1 MPQDQRT
8 PLIDIRTAVRGG
20 SLKLPPID
28 PYVLT
33 LFRGGSRVAKVTSV
47 KTVSEFRAKYSDFRL
62 FLEAVWKHLNLP
74 EPSWIQ
80 LDMAN
85 TLAKGPKRFLL
96 EAFRGIGKSW
106 VTVAFADWTL
116 GMEPDWKILVVSAS
130 KQAADEF
137 STFAL
142 RLIREMPDLAWL
154 IPNDDGRD
162 SKLSF
167 DVRPAQAAK
176 APSMKSLG
184 ITSQLAG
191 SRADLIIADDI
202 EVPANS
208 MTPGMREKL
217 SEQIKEFD
225 SIIKPEAHCRI
236 VFLGTPQTE
245 DSVYNKLQ
253 QRGYVCRI
261 WPARF
266 PTEEE
271 LEEYGPRLADSVA
284 RKLGTGPGC
293 MPGNPTDPGRF
304 TDLDLRERALSY
316 GSAGYARQ
324 FQLRTRLSDAE
335 RYPLKVHDLILMD
348 LDKTNAPEKPIWSN
362 DPTFVLPIPMN
373 LAMDGDR
380 YYRPMALIGTW
391 IPYSGI
397 VMSIDPSG
405 RGKDE
410 TGYAVLAMLNGYLY
424 VLACGGIQ
432 GGYDDHALRKL
443 AEIAAKFKVNH
454 VIIEAN
460 FGDGMYTKLLQPI
473 MAKQWAVTLEEVKH
487 SIQKEKRLCDTLE
500 PVIQGHRLVVDI
512 SVLDS
517 DYTSLSVYPQDSSLT
532 YSLIYQLTRLTR
544 EKGAL
549 VHDDRLDALS
559 IAVAYWVEQMSAD
572 ADIEQREYKN
582 ELLDKALETF
592 TANVFNQKEPTQ
604 KLWTQTMR

>member
-1 MPQDQRT
+1 M
-8 PLIDIRTAVRGG
+8 TAQPTRNAEQF
-20 SLKLPPID
+20 S
-28 PYVLT
+28 
-33 LFRGGSRVAKVTSV
+33 
-47 KTVSEFRAKYSDFRL
+47 AKYPDFRL
-62 FLEAVWKHLNLP
+62 FLKAVWKHLNLP
-74 EPSWIQ
+74 EPSWMQ
-80 LDMAN
+80 YDMAN
-85 TLAKGPKRFLL
+85 VLAKGPKRFLM

-106 VTVAFADWTL
+106 ITVAFAVWCL
-116 GMEPDWKILVVSAS
+116 GIFPDWKILVVSAS

-142 RLIREMPDLAWL
+142 RLIREMDDLEWL

-217 SEQIKEFD
+217 SEQVKEFD
-225 SIIKPEAHCRI
+225 AIIKPEPHCRI

-261 WPARF
+261 WPSRF

-271 LEEYGPRLADSVA
+271 LEEYGPRLADSVC

-293 MPGNPTDPGRF
+293 HAGDPTDPRRF
-304 TDLDLRERALSY
+304 SDLDLRERALSY
-316 GSAGYARQ
+316 GHAGYARQ

-335 RYPLKVHDLILMD
+335 RYPIKVHDLILMD
-348 LDKTNAPEKPIWSN
+348 LDKANAPEKPIWSN
-362 DPTFVLPIPMN
+362 DPTFLLPLPVN

-380 YYRPMALIGTW
+380 FYRPMTLVGLW
-391 IPYSGI
+391 LPYSGI
-397 VMSIDPSG
+397 VMAIDPSG

-410 TGYAVLAMLNGYLY
+410 TGYAVVAMLNGFLY
-424 VLACGGIQ
+424 VLACGGLQ
-432 GGYDDHALRKL
+432 GGYDEHVLRSL
-443 AEIAAKFKVNH
+443 AEIACKYQVQH
-454 VIIEAN
+454 VVIEAN
-460 FGDGMYTKLLQPI
+460 FGDGMFTKLLQPFL
-473 MAKQWAVTLEEVKH
+473 AKVWSVTCEEVKH

-500 PVIQGHRLVVDI
+500 PVIQGHRLIFDIGVVEHDYSDI
-512 SVLDS
+512 QRYAS
-517 DYTSLSVYPQDSSLT
+517 DTALT
-532 YSLIYQLTRLTR
+532 YSLVHQLTRLTR

-549 VHDDRLDALS
+549 VHDDRIDALS
-559 IAVAYWVEQMSAD
+559 IAVAYWVEQMAAD
-572 ADIEQREYKN
+572 ADEEQRSHRE
-582 ELLDKALETF
+582 ELLDIELEKFMDNAFNTEGEKAP
-592 TANVFNQKEPTQ
+592 KERV
-604 KLWTQTMR
+604 WTPHMR

>member
-1 MPQDQRT
+1 VPKQ
-8 PLIDIRTAVRGG
+8 PAVRN
-20 SLKLPPID
+20 
-28 PYVLT
+28 
-33 LFRGGSRVAKVTSV
+33 VT
-47 KTVSEFRAKYSDFRL
+47 EFRAKYPDFRD
-62 FLEAVWKHLNLP
+62 FLKAVWLHLNLP
-74 EPSWIQ
+74 EPSWVQ

-85 TLAKGPKRFLL
+85 VLAKGPKRFLL

-116 GMEPDWKILVVSAS
+116 GMEPDWKVLVVSAS

-142 RLIREMPDLAWL
+142 RLIREMPDMEWL

-167 DVRPAQAAK
+167 DVRPAKAAK

-191 SRADLIIADDI
+191 SRADIIIADDI

-217 SEQIKEFD
+217 SEQVKEFD
-225 SIIKPEAHCRI
+225 AIIKPESHCRI

-253 QRGYVCRI
+253 QRGYICRI

-271 LEEYGPRLADSVA
+271 LEEYGPRLADTIL

-293 MPGNPTDPGRF
+293 YAGDPTDPKRF

-316 GSAGYARQ
+316 GVAGYARQ

-335 RYPLKVHDLILMD
+335 RYPLKIHDLIMMD
-348 LDKTNAPEKPIWSN
+348 LDKGNAPEKPIWSN
-362 DPTFVLPIPMN
+362 DPNFLLPIPMN
-373 LAMDGDR
+373 LAMEGDR
-380 YYRPMALIGTW
+380 YYRPMALVGTW

-410 TGYAVLAMLNGYLY
+410 TGYAVVAMLNGFLY

-432 GGYDDHALRKL
+432 GGYDEHVLRSL
-443 AEIAAKFKVNH
+443 ATIAAKFKVNH

-460 FGDGMYTKLLQPI
+460 FGDGMYTKLFMPVL
-473 MAKQWAVTLEEVKH
+473 AKQWAVTCEEVKH

-500 PVIQGHRLVVDI
+500 PVIQGHRLIFDI
-512 SVLDS
+512 GILDQDVKS
-517 DYTSLSVYPQDSSLT
+517 IDLYPQDTRLS
-532 YSLIYQLTRLTR
+532 YSLIHQLTRLTR

-549 VHDDRLDALS
+549 VHDDRIDALA
-559 IAVAYWVEQMSAD
+559 IAVAYWVEQMAAD
-572 ADIEQREYKN
+572 ADEEQLVHRAD
-582 ELLDKALETF
+582 LLDKELEKF
-592 TANVFNQKEPTQ
+592 TDNIFNKTEPTE
-604 KLWTQTMR
+604 KLWTNTMR

>member
-1 MPQDQRT
+1 
-8 PLIDIRTAVRGG
+8 
-20 SLKLPPID
+20 
-28 PYVLT
+28 
-33 LFRGGSRVAKVTSV
+33 
-47 KTVSEFRAKYSDFRL
+47 
-62 FLEAVWKHLNLP
+62 
-74 EPSWIQ
+74 
-80 LDMAN
+80 MAN
-85 TLAKGPKRFLL
+85 VLAKGPKRFLL

-106 VTVAFADWTL
+106 ITVAFAIWCL
-116 GMEPDWKILVVSAS
+116 GTEPDWKILVVSAS

-137 STFAL
+137 STFCL
-142 RLIREMPDLAWL
+142 RLIREMPDLEWL
-154 IPNDDGRD
+154 IPSDDGRD

-217 SEQIKEFD
+217 SEQVKEFD
-225 SIIKPEAHCRI
+225 AIIKPEAHCRI

-271 LEEYGPRLADSVA
+271 IEEYGSRLADSVL

-293 MPGNPTDPGRF
+293 HAGDPTDPGRF

-316 GSAGYARQ
+316 GIAGYARQ

-335 RYPLKVHDLILMD
+335 RYPIKVHDLIM
-348 LDKTNAPEKPIWSN
+348 LDVDKLNAPEKPIWSN
-362 DPTFVLPIPMN
+362 DPTFLLPMPMN
-373 LAMDGDR
+373 LAMEGDKF
-380 YYRPMALIGTW
+380 YRPMALVGKW

-410 TGYAVLAMLNGYLY
+410 TGYAVIAMLNGFLY
-424 VLACGGIQ
+424 VLACGGLQ
-432 GGYDDHALRKL
+432 GGYDEHVLRKL

-460 FGDGMYTKLLQPI
+460 FGDGMYTKLFQPI
-473 MAKQWAVTLEEVKH
+473 LAKYWSVTCEEVKH

-500 PVIQGHRLVVDI
+500 PVIQGHRLIFDI
-512 SVLDS
+512 GVIEH
-517 DYTSLSVYPQDSSLT
+517 DYQDIQRYGHDTALT
-532 YSLIYQLTRLTR
+532 YSLVHQLTRLTR

-549 VHDDRLDALS
+549 VHDDRIDALA
-559 IAVAYWVEQMSAD
+559 IAVAYWVEQMAAD
-572 ADIEQREYKN
+572 ADQEQLSYKAD
-582 ELLDKALETF
+582 LLDKELEKF
-592 TANVFNQKEPTQ
+592 TQNVFNERAPKER
-604 KLWTQTMR
+604 LWTETMR

>member
-1 MPQDQRT
+1 MAQT
-8 PLIDIRTAVRGG
+8 PVRN
-20 SLKLPPID
+20 
-28 PYVLT
+28 
-33 LFRGGSRVAKVTSV
+33 TSD
-47 KTVSEFRAKYSDFRL
+47 FHARYSDFRL
-62 FLEAVWKHLNLP
+62 LLIAVWKHLNLP

-85 TLAKGPKRFLL
+85 VLAKGPKRFLL

-106 VTVAFADWTL
+106 VTVAFAIWCL

-142 RLIREMPDLAWL
+142 RLIREMPDLEWL

-217 SEQIKEFD
+217 SEQVKEFD
-225 SIIKPEAHCRI
+225 AIIKPEAHCRI

-266 PTEEE
+266 PTDEE
-271 LEEYGPRLADSVA
+271 LDEYGSRLADSVR

-293 MPGNPTDPGRF
+293 DAGDPTDPKRF

-316 GSAGYARQ
+316 GIAGYARQ
-324 FQLRTRLSDAE
+324 FQLRTRLADAE
-335 RYPLKVHDLILMD
+335 RYPLKMHDLIFMD

-362 DPTFVLPIPMN
+362 DPTFLLPLPYN
-373 LAMDGDR
+373 LAMEGDR
-380 YYRPMALIGTW
+380 FYRPMSLVGSW

-410 TGYAVLAMLNGYLY
+410 TGYCVLAMLNGYLY

-432 GGYDDHALRKL
+432 GGYDEYVLRKL

-460 FGDGMYTKLLQPI
+460 FGDGMYTKLFMPVL
-473 MAKQWAVTLEEVKH
+473 AKAWAVTCEEVKH

-500 PVIQGHRLVVDI
+500 PVIQGHRLVIDI
-512 SVLDS
+512 GVVEH
-517 DYTSLSVYPQDSSLT
+517 DYQDIQRYGHDIALT
-532 YSLIYQLTRLTR
+532 YSLVHQLTRLTR

-549 VHDDRLDALS
+549 VHDDRIDALA
-559 IAVAYWVEQMSAD
+559 IAVAYWVEQMAAD
-572 ADIEQREYKN
+572 ADQEQLSHKA
-582 ELLDKALETF
+582 ELLDQALEAF
-592 TANVFNQKEPTQ
+592 TQNVFNERAPKE
-604 KLWTQTMR
+604 KIWTDTMR

>member
-1 MPQDQRT
+1 MGSDKP
-8 PLIDIRTAVRGG
+8 VRN
-20 SLKLPPID
+20 
-28 PYVLT
+28 
-33 LFRGGSRVAKVTSV
+33 AA
-47 KTVSEFRAKYSDFRL
+47 EFRAKYADFRT
-62 FLEAVWKHLNLP
+62 FLAAVWLHLNLP

-80 LDMAN
+80 YDMAN
-85 TLAKGPKRFLL
+85 VLAKGPKRFLL

-106 VTVAFADWTL
+106 VTVAFAIWCL

-142 RLIREMPDLAWL
+142 RLIREMPDLEWL

-167 DVRPAQAAK
+167 DVRPAKAAK

-225 SIIKPEAHCRI
+225 AIIKPEAHCRI

-261 WPARF
+261 WPSRY
-266 PTEEE
+266 PTDEE
-271 LEEYGPRLADSVA
+271 LEEYGPRLADSV
-284 RKLGTGPGC
+284 RRRLGTGPGC
-293 MPGNPTDPGRF
+293 NPGDPTDPRRF

-316 GSAGYARQ
+316 GLAGFARQ

-335 RYPLKVHDLILMD
+335 RYPIKIHDLLVMD
-348 LDKTNAPEKPIWSN
+348 LDKETAPEKPIWSN
-362 DPTFVLPIPMN
+362 DPNFLLPIAMN
-373 LAMDGDR
+373 LAMDGDK
-380 YYRPMALIGTW
+380 YYRPMSLVGSW
-391 IPYSGI
+391 LKYSGI

-410 TGYAVLAMLNGYLY
+410 TGYAVIAMLNGYLF
-424 VLACGGIQ
+424 VLAAGGLQ
-432 GGYDDHALRKL
+432 GGYDEHVLRKL

-454 VIIEAN
+454 IIIEAN
-460 FGDGMYTKLLQPI
+460 FGDGMYTKLFQPVL
-473 MAKQWAVTLEEVKH
+473 ARHWSVTCEEVKH
-487 SIQKEKRLCDTLE
+487 SVQKEKRLCDTLE
-500 PVIQGHRLVVDI
+500 PVIQGHRLVFDVSVIEDDYKDI
-512 SVLDS
+512 QRYGHDRAL
-517 DYTSLSVYPQDSSLT
+517 Q
-532 YSLIYQLTRLTR
+532 YSLVYQLTRLTR

-549 VHDDRLDALS
+549 VQDDRVDALA

-572 ADIEQREYKN
+572 ADEEQRSHKN
-582 ELLDKALETF
+582 DLLEKELEKF
-592 TANVFNQKEPTQ
+592 MANAFNKKDPDEPVWSQ
-604 KLWTQTMR
+604 FMR